1 MGKKNRRKEKK
12 KKENKTE
19 EERKIEIDTI
29 KAKLTNLGL
38 EEKIEG
44 IDIFYKEA
52 EKFIR
57 SGDSWSG
64 KIKIRGAKRI
74 LDVILTSNKRKESTA
89 ALLYDKHV

>member
-38 EEKIEG
+38 AYMPG
-44 IDIFYKEA
+44 IDIFDKEA
-52 EKFIR
+52 EKFIQ

-74 LDVILTSNKRKESTA
+74 LDVILTSNKQKESTA
-89 ALLYDKHV
+89 ALLYNEHV

>member
-12 KKENKTE
+12 KKEKKTE

-38 EEKIEG
+38 AYMPG
-44 IDIFYKEA
+44 IDIFDKEA

-74 LDVILTSNKRKESTA
+74 LDVILTSNKQKESTA
-89 ALLYDKHV
+89 ALLYNEHV

>member
-12 KKENKTE
+12 KKERKTE
-19 EERKIEIDTI
+19 EERKIEVDAI

-44 IDIFYKEA
+44 IDIFYREA

-64 KIKIRGAKRI
+64 KIKIHGARRI
-74 LDVILTSNKRKESTA
+74 LDIILTSSKRKDSTA
-89 ALLYDKHV
+89 ALLYNEHV